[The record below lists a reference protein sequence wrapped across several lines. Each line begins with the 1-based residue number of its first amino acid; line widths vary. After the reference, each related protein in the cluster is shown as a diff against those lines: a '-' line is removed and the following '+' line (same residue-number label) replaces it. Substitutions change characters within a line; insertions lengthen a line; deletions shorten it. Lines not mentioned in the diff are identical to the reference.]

1 MSQAA
6 RIPLLLRSLQRL
18 RGAFWRRRV
27 ALWLIR
33 AAWLALLVPTT
44 FMAGYLWL
52 GWQVR
57 WQDWLVPMLVV
68 GLLSLLWSMRPIRLN
83 KMTERLDRRLNLRAR
98 LITAYEVGHIPG
110 KSGQSDNLVVQ
121 RLLQESV
128 NILLDLRRHIR
139 SFGRSFWVEM
149 QALIA
154 VAALLIAMLMLDA
167 LSPHLPNA
175 TPVELPPGWQEPKAE
190 AVLPPDAQLRPP
202 PFQQPE
208 PQVQQT
214 SSQDQ
219 LQQAL
224 EALADA
230 LRDQAVTR
238 SIAEALDRGDLS
250 GAANGLR
257 RLADQLGQLS
267 EQAQAELGQSLEEAA
282 KNAGGNVPDLTE
294 PLQSGS
300 SALGQDNL
308 RAAQQALEQL
318 ADAIESI
325 QQTPQESAQ
334 AQPQSSG
341 QPQENSQSQSG
352 ENQGSQTENQ
362 NGGDQ
367 PPPEG
372 SGSGAG
378 SGQEGQ
384 GSDQPASEEERL
396 AVEGKPL
403 ELESDPT
410 QEDRVLQP
418 AELNAQA
425 GDKSTEDSPFA
436 RQPANR
442 NPGDL
447 GPDPL
452 AYPWEKRDVIR
463 RYFTP

>member
-1 MSQAA
+1 
-6 RIPLLLRSLQRL
+6 LRRL

-33 AAWLALLVPTT
+33 AAWLSLLVPTT
-44 FMAGYLWL
+44 CMAGYLWL

-57 WQDWLVPMLVV
+57 WQDWLIPMLVV
-68 GLLSLLWSMRPIRLN
+68 GLLSFLWSMRPIRLN
-83 KMTERLDRRLNLRAR
+83 KMTEQLDRRLGLRAR
-98 LITAYEVGHIPG
+98 LITAYEVGNIPG
-110 KSGQSDNLVVQ
+110 KADQADNLVVQ

-128 NILLDLRRHIR
+128 NILIDLRRYIR

-154 VAALLIAMLMLDA
+154 VTALLTALLMLDA
-167 LSPHLPNA
+167 LTPHLPNA
-175 TPVELPPGWQEPKAE
+175 SLVELPPSWQEPKAD

-214 SSQDQ
+214 MSQEQ

-230 LRDQAVTR
+230 LRDQAITR
-238 SIAEALDRGDLS
+238 SIAESLDRGDLS
-250 GAANGLR
+250 GAANELR

-267 EQAQAELGQSLEEAA
+267 EQARAGLGQSLQEAA
-282 KNAGGNVPDLTE
+282 ENSGAPPDLTE

-300 SALGQDNL
+300 SALEQDNL
-308 RAAQQALEQL
+308 QAAQQALEQL
-318 ADAIESI
+318 ADALESL
-325 QQTPQESAQ
+325 QEAPQESAQ
-334 AQPQSSG
+334 VQPPNSG
-341 QPQENSQSQSG
+341 QPQENGQTQENSQAQSG
-352 ENQGSQTENQ
+352 ENQEGQTENQ
-362 NGGDQ
+362 NEGNQ

-378 SGQEGQ
+378 SGNQEGE
-384 GSDQPASEEERL
+384 GGDQPASEEERL
-396 AVEGKPL
+396 GVEGQPL

-410 QEDRVLQP
+410 QAERVLQP
-418 AELNAQA
+418 AELDAQA
-425 GDKSTEDSPFA
+425 SGESTQDSPFA